1 MKTLRTL
8 SVHRSAGVTCVMVC
22 LLHLQDYINRL
33 VGVKLLQ
40 HSLHLCRCAA
50 KNFYYNRRCLH
61 SFQLLSFLVQLRL
74 DATMARI
81 RSTTRLTNEGGEVEA
96 TETAPISEIIKDSRM
111 IA

>member
-1 MKTLRTL
+1 MKKLRTL
-8 SVHRSAGVTCVMVC
+8 SVHRSDGVTSVMVR

-40 HSLHLCRCAA
+40 HSLHLRCCAA
-50 KNFYYNRRCLH
+50 KFFYYNRRCLH
-61 SFQLLSFLVQLRL
+61 SFQLSSFLVQLRL

-81 RSTTRLTNEGGEVEA
+81 RSTARLTNEGREAKA
-96 TETAPISEIIKDSRM
+96 TETAPISEIIKNSKM